1 MAHAETSGRRKAV
14 PEEASVKSLAS
25 LSRFFGNTFA
35 AWVVLFA
42 VLGFLLPDLFRQLTP
57 WIVTLLGIIM
67 FGMGLTISGRD
78 FAEVLRRPVNVGVGV
93 ASQFL
98 IMPLLAV
105 ALTMIIPMSP
115 EVAAGVIL
123 VGCCPGGTSSNVMTY
138 LAKGDVALSVACTS
152 VTTLMAPIVTPF
164 LMLMLASEYLPVDA
178 WAMFQSIVK
187 VVLFPLALGFAA
199 QKLLPAFVRAAVP
212 ALPLVSVT
220 GIVLIVA
227 AVVGASKGAIVQ
239 SGMMIFAVVVL
250 HNMLGYLIGF
260 IAARLAGLDLA
271 ARKAIAIETG
281 MQNSGLAAALATA
294 YFSPLTAVPAAIF
307 SVWHNIS
314 GALVANILSRMKAR

>member
-1 MAHAETSGRRKAV
+1 M
-14 PEEASVKSLAS
+14 KSLAS
-25 LSRFFGNTFA
+25 LSRFVGNTFA

-105 ALTMIIPMSP
+105 ALTMIMPMSP

-187 VVLFPLALGFAA
+187 VVLFPLALGFVA

>member
-1 MAHAETSGRRKAV
+1 M
-14 PEEASVKSLAS
+14 KSLAS
-25 LSRFFGNTFA
+25 LSRFVGNTFA

-239 SGMMIFAVVVL
+239 SGMMIFAVVAL

>member
-1 MAHAETSGRRKAV
+1 M
-14 PEEASVKSLAS
+14 KSLAS
-25 LSRFFGNTFA
+25 LSRFVGNTFA

-239 SGMMIFAVVVL
+239 SGLMIFAVVVL

-260 IAARLAGLDLA
+260 IAARLAG
-271 ARKAIAIETG
+271 
-281 MQNSGLAAALATA
+281 
-294 YFSPLTAVPAAIF
+294 
-307 SVWHNIS
+307 
-314 GALVANILSRMKAR
+314 

>member
-1 MAHAETSGRRKAV
+1 M
-14 PEEASVKSLAS
+14 KSLAS
-25 LSRFFGNTFA
+25 LSRFVGNTFA

-239 SGMMIFAVVVL
+239 SGLMIFAVVVL

-260 IAARLAGLDLA
+260 VAARLAGLDLA

>member
-1 MAHAETSGRRKAV
+1 M
-14 PEEASVKSLAS
+14 KSLAS
-25 LSRFFGNTFA
+25 LSRFVGNTFA

-187 VVLFPLALGFAA
+187 VVLLPLALGFAA

-227 AVVGASKGAIVQ
+227 AVVGASKGAIIQ
-239 SGMMIFAVVVL
+239 SGLIIFAVVVL

>member
-1 MAHAETSGRRKAV
+1 M
-14 PEEASVKSLAS
+14 KSLAS
-25 LSRFFGNTFA
+25 LSRFVGNTFA

-78 FAEVLRRPVNVGVGV
+78 FAEVLRRPVKVGVGV

-239 SGMMIFAVVVL
+239 SGLMIFAVVVL

>member
-1 MAHAETSGRRKAV
+1 M
-14 PEEASVKSLAS
+14 KSLAS
-25 LSRFFGNTFA
+25 LSRFVGNTFA

-105 ALTMIIPMSP
+105 ALTMIIPMPP

-239 SGMMIFAVVVL
+239 SGLMIFAVVVL

-271 ARKAIAIETG
+271 ARKAIAIEVG

-314 GALVANILSRMKAR
+314 GAVVANILSRMTAR

>member
-1 MAHAETSGRRKAV
+1 M
-14 PEEASVKSLAS
+14 KSLAS
-25 LSRFFGNTFA
+25 LSRFVGNTFA

-123 VGCCPGGTSSNVMTY
+123 VGCCPGGTSSNVMIPS
-138 LAKGDVALSVACTS
+138 LCI
-152 VTTLMAPIVTPF
+152 LMN
-164 LMLMLASEYLPVDA
+164 E
-178 WAMFQSIVK
+178 
-187 VVLFPLALGFAA
+187 
-199 QKLLPAFVRAAVP
+199 
-212 ALPLVSVT
+212 
-220 GIVLIVA
+220 
-227 AVVGASKGAIVQ
+227 
-239 SGMMIFAVVVL
+239 
-250 HNMLGYLIGF
+250 
-260 IAARLAGLDLA
+260 
-271 ARKAIAIETG
+271 
-281 MQNSGLAAALATA
+281 
-294 YFSPLTAVPAAIF
+294 
-307 SVWHNIS
+307 
-314 GALVANILSRMKAR
+314 

>member
-1 MAHAETSGRRKAV
+1 M
-14 PEEASVKSLAS
+14 KSLAS
-25 LSRFFGNTFA
+25 LSRFVGNTFA

-152 VTTLMAPIVTPF
+152 VTTLMAPIMTPF

>member
-1 MAHAETSGRRKAV
+1 M
-14 PEEASVKSLAS
+14 KSLAS
-25 LSRFFGNTFA
+25 LSRFVGNTFA

-105 ALTMIIPMSP
+105 ALTMIIPMPP

>member
-1 MAHAETSGRRKAV
+1 MNALARLSGFVGK
-14 PEEASVKSLAS
+14 
-25 LSRFFGNTFA
+25 TFA
-35 AWVVLFA
+35 LWVLLFA
-42 VLGFLLPDLFRQLTP
+42 VLGFLLPETFRQLTP

-67 FGMGLTISGRD
+67 FGMGLTISARD
-78 FAEVLRRPVNVGVGV
+78 FGEVLRRPLDVGVGV
-93 ASQFL
+93 ASQFI

-105 ALTMIIPMSP
+105 ALTRIIPMSP

-138 LAKGDVALSVACTS
+138 LAKGDTALSVACTS
-152 VTTLMAPIVTPF
+152 VTTLLAPVVTPF
-164 LMLMLASEYLPVDA
+164 LVLMFAREYLPVDA

-187 VVLFPLALGFAA
+187 VVLVPLALGLLA
-199 QKLLPAFVRAAVP
+199 QRLVPGIVRAAIP

-239 SGMMIFAVVVL
+239 SGLMIFAVVVL
-250 HNMLGYLIGF
+250 HNLLGYLIGF
-260 IAARLAGLDLA
+260 LAARAAGLDLA
-271 ARKAIAIETG
+271 GRKAIAIEVG
-281 MQNSGLAAALATA
+281 MQNSGLAAALATT
-294 YFSPLTAVPAAIF
+294 YFSPLAAVPAAIF

-314 GALVANILSRMKAR
+314 GAIVASILARMSGR

>member
-1 MAHAETSGRRKAV
+1 M
-14 PEEASVKSLAS
+14 KSLAS
-25 LSRFFGNTFA
+25 LSRFVGNTFA

-105 ALTMIIPMSP
+105 ALTMIIPMPP

-187 VVLFPLALGFAA
+187 VVLFPLALGFVA

-239 SGMMIFAVVVL
+239 SGLMIFAVVVL

>member
-1 MAHAETSGRRKAV
+1 M
-14 PEEASVKSLAS
+14 KSLAS
-25 LSRFFGNTFA
+25 LSRFVGNTFA

-57 WIVTLLGIIM
+57 WIVILLGIIM

>member
-1 MAHAETSGRRKAV
+1 M
-14 PEEASVKSLAS
+14 KSLAS
-25 LSRFFGNTFA
+25 LSRFVGNTFA

-123 VGCCPGGTSSNVMTY
+123 GPMGVI
-138 LAKGDVALSVACTS
+138 LAVPLTVVAQTLIKQLVVYPGDVANPLDAVAGAEALSDEA
-152 VTTLMAPIVTPF
+152 ATP
-164 LMLMLASEYLPVDA
+164 P
-178 WAMFQSIVK
+178 
-187 VVLFPLALGFAA
+187 
-199 QKLLPAFVRAAVP
+199 
-212 ALPLVSVT
+212 T
-220 GIVLIVA
+220 G
-227 AVVGASKGAIVQ
+227 S
-239 SGMMIFAVVVL
+239 
-250 HNMLGYLIGF
+250 
-260 IAARLAGLDLA
+260 
-271 ARKAIAIETG
+271 
-281 MQNSGLAAALATA
+281 
-294 YFSPLTAVPAAIF
+294 
-307 SVWHNIS
+307 
-314 GALVANILSRMKAR
+314 

>member
-1 MAHAETSGRRKAV
+1 M
-14 PEEASVKSLAS
+14 KSLAS
-25 LSRFFGNTFA
+25 LSRFVGNTFA

-187 VVLFPLALGFAA
+187 VVLFPLALGFVA

>member
-1 MAHAETSGRRKAV
+1 M
-14 PEEASVKSLAS
+14 KSLAS
-25 LSRFFGNTFA
+25 LSRFVGNTFA

-187 VVLFPLALGFAA
+187 VVLFPLALGFVA

-239 SGMMIFAVVVL
+239 SGLMIFAVVVL